1 MPSKTDL
8 LHRLWDEEEAQDVI
22 EYSLLIAFLAVLCI
36 GAINGASGSIRA
48 IMTALTSDLTTAS
61 TAAAS

>member
-1 MPSKTDL
+1 MLSKTDL
-8 LHRLWDEEEAQDVI
+8 LRRLWDEEEAQDVI

-36 GAINGASGSIRA
+36 GAINGASGSMQA